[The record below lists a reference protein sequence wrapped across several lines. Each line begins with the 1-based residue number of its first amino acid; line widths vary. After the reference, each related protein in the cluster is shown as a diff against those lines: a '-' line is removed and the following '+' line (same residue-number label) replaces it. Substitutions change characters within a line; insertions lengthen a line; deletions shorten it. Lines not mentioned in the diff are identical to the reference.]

1 MRKLVLVTLAAL
13 AVPAMAQTAAG
24 DPPHPSAARWD
35 IQTVA
40 GARYLRATASNGE
53 GPGKLMF
60 LCNERRELVVMAMLA
75 HDDADAVAGAA
86 RSAAWV
92 IDTVFLADTA
102 SAGSQPVVMNQAV
115 MSLIGL
121 DGTVYRR
128 IRAAGSAG
136 IVWRDEGGAIRAG
149 FQIGMAE
156 GREPLAAFAR
166 ECNAQA
172 YP

>member
-1 MRKLVLVTLAAL
+1 MLALVTLAAL
-13 AVPAMAQTAAG
+13 AVPARAQTAAG
-24 DPPHPSAARWD
+24 DTPAPTPARWD

-60 LCNERRELVVMAMLA
+60 LCNERHELVVMAMLA
-75 HDDADAVAGAA
+75 RDDADAVAGEA

-92 IDTVFLADTA
+92 IDGALAADA
-102 SAGSQPVVMNQAV
+102 APPGSQPVVMNQAV

-121 DGTVYRR
+121 DGAAYSR

-136 IVWRDEGGAIRAG
+136 IAWRDEAGAIRAA

-156 GREPLAAFAR
+156 GREPLAVFAR